1 MTIKT
6 LCEVCGKTIRYTDVE
21 NQVSHIISNPE
32 EFCRGHI
39 AEPTQDTIKTIMRI
53 LRITGKNPNNR
64 FFISKKDGS
73 YNGSAFLNPKDGSY
87 FPSIPKGSYEVSAG
101 TKSATS
107 YLRLENCIHEQWVEI
122 AREEMRYGTKSNV
135 HNCID

>member
-6 LCEVCGKTIRYTDVE
+6 NCEVCGKTIRYTDVE
-21 NQVSHIISNPE
+21 NQVSHVINNPE
-32 EFCRGHI
+32 EFCKGHI
-39 AEPTQDTIKTIMRI
+39 AEPTGGTIKTIMKI
-53 LRITGKNPNNR
+53 LRTTGKNPNNR

-73 YNGSAFLNPKDGSY
+73 YIGSAYLNTKDGSY

-107 YLRLENCIHEQWVEI
+107 YLRLEICIHRQWVEI
-122 AREEMRYGTKSNV
+122 AREEMKLSTEIKSICKV
-135 HNCID
+135 